1 MMRASRGVMKN
12 HLRINRGRVC
22 LFLMLLAFPSVLAG
36 QERTYQSGS
45 YNGRTHAI
53 DEANSRAAQEAEQM
67 VSLSADKIISL
78 LQQEP
83 GLLLQVKKMLVR
95 KAYEQG
101 RLLDP
106 QDLTEEALYRL
117 IAKEENIRVLVTREI
132 EDRGYVRVKPSREE
146 LA

>member
-36 QERTYQSGS
+36 QERTHQSGS

-67 VSLSADKIISL
+67 VSLSADKIIAIL
-78 LQQEP
+78 RNKP
-83 GLLLQVKKMLVR
+83 GLLLEVKKMLV
-95 KAYEQG
+95 KNTYEQG
-101 RLLDP
+101 RILDP
-106 QDLTEEALYRL
+106 DDLTDES
-117 IAKEENIRVLVTREI
+117 
-132 EDRGYVRVKPSREE
+132 DRSLNTKRPAANSTS
-146 LA
+146 